1 MDILT
6 GIVLFLICAILL
18 VAEVFIPSFGMLG
31 ILATLS
37 LIGGVYKFFQ
47 HGNLA
52 GIIGIVAAVIM
63 VPAVLISGYRI
74 MPRTRFGK
82 NVILTGPKQQ
92 QGDGVPDVEKI
103 RQLVGRVGVVASML
117 RPVGVVRFGDLKV
130 ECVAESGYVDKD
142 MNVIVIK
149 VDGTQVTVRKI

>member
-1 MDILT
+1 MDILA
-6 GIVLFLICAILL
+6 GIVLFLICAVLL

-31 ILATLS
+31 ILAALS

-52 GIIGIVAAVIM
+52 GIIGIVVAVFM
-63 VPAVLISGYRI
+63 VPAVLIAGYRV

-82 NVILTGPKQQ
+82 NVILSGPRLNS
-92 QGDGVPDVEKI
+92 GDGVPDAP
-103 RQLVGRVGVVASML
+103 QLRELIGREGVVVSML
-117 RPVGVVRFGDLKV
+117 RPVGVVRFGELKV
-130 ECVAESGYVDKD
+130 ECVAESGYVDKGSKV
-142 MNVIVIK
+142 NVIK